1 MCATSMFHWSPLICS
16 FSHRLS
22 YPHSHGPLEADDPSD
37 QTANSRL
44 MLCRNARV
52 THVLSSRTY
61 LSISRHL
68 AKHGEYSTVGY
79 FGAGHIHLPFITVYC
94 YSRPIVS
101 VVTLLLCLLY
111 KVNLMAGSAWTR
123 KSPVY
128 VGFVS
133 LRDFRHPLGV
143 SDHGP
148 CR

>member
-1 MCATSMFHWSPLICS
+1 MPQVCYTGPPLSAVSPTVSVTYSHTAAWKLMILLTETTS
-16 FSHRLS
+16 
-22 YPHSHGPLEADDPSD
+22 
-37 QTANSRL
+37 SRL
-44 MLCRNARV
+44 MLCHNARV
-52 THVLSSRTY
+52 THVLSSRRY

-68 AKHGEYSTVGY
+68 AKHREYSTVGY
-79 FGAGHIHLPFITVYC
+79 FGVGHIHLPLITVSC

-111 KVNLMAGSAWTR
+111 KVNFMAGSAWTR

-128 VGFVS
+128 VGFVC
-133 LRDFRHPLGV
+133 LRGFRHPLGV